1 MTTRSSRKLVDPGD
15 AGADAG
21 FYRRFRE
28 QPRHRRLKMTPEH
41 FETVIVGGGQ
51 AGLAVGYH
59 LKRRGQP
66 FVVLEANE
74 HVGDAWRA
82 RWDSLRV
89 FTPARYCGLPGW
101 RFPAAAY
108 SFPTKDD
115 IGDYHEAYAAKF
127 ELPVETGVRIDRLS
141 RRGDH
146 YVLASGRRRIEAER
160 VIVAAGSHQIPKRPA
175 FAGELDPGIVQLH
188 SSEYRN
194 PSQLREGGVLVVG
207 IGNSGAEIAFE
218 VARTQSTWLSGK
230 PTAQFPGRH
239 SSTGARV
246 VFPIV
251 RFVGHRV
258 LTLRTPIGRKVRP
271 QFVKHAAP
279 LIRVKLK
286 DLAAAGV
293 EQVARTAGVERG
305 SPVLE
310 DGRVLDV
317 ANVIWC
323 TGFRE
328 GFPWI
333 DLPIFGEDGR
343 PRHERGVVTG
353 EPGLYFMGLVF
364 QYAASSDVFP
374 GVARDADHIAKQ
386 IARTAAAHASRRP
399 PVAAAEAA

>member
-1 MTTRSSRKLVDPGD
+1 MTTRCIPKLVDPGD
-15 AGADAG
+15 AATVTRAYG
-21 FYRRFRE
+21 RFRE
-28 QPRHRRLKMTPEH
+28 QPRHRRLKMTRDH

-51 AGLAVGYH
+51 AGLAAGYH
-59 LKRRGQP
+59 LKQHRQP
-66 FVVLEANE
+66 FVILDANE
-74 HVGDAWRA
+74 RVGDAWRA

-101 RFPAAAY
+101 RFPAPAY
-108 SFPTKDD
+108 SFPTKDEV
-115 IGDYHEAYAAKF
+115 GDYHEAYAAKF

-141 RRGDH
+141 KKGDR

-175 FAGELDPGIVQLH
+175 FAGELDRAIVQLH

-207 IGNSGAEIAFE
+207 VGNSGAEIAFE
-218 VARTQSTWLSGK
+218 VARTHTTWLSGK

-239 SSTGARV
+239 SSAGARF

-258 LTLRTPIGRKVRP
+258 LTIRTPVGRKVRP
-271 QFVKHAAP
+271 NFVTHAAP

-286 DLAAAGV
+286 DLAAAGA

-305 SPVLE
+305 RPVLE

-328 GFPWI
+328 EFPWI

-343 PRHERGVVTG
+343 PRHQRGVVTG
-353 EPGLYFMGLVF
+353 EHGLYFMGLVF

-374 GVARDADHIAKQ
+374 GVGRDAEY
-386 IARTAAAHASRRP
+386 IARQVVQAAAGPVPHTRRLE
-399 PVAAAEAA
+399 AAEAA